1 MTQRKKESEDLSEL
15 RPKQLVSTHIG
26 SVCQQYCLFARVA
39 QGLKTKRAM
48 GSYKETR
55 QVSIRL
61 HECVVLES
69 NVNAGGEE
77 KLENVRQRAA
87 ASQNI
92 AS

>member
-1 MTQRKKESEDLSEL
+1 M
-15 RPKQLVSTHIG
+15 STHIG
-26 SVCQQYCLFARVA
+26 SVCQQDFLSARVA
-39 QGLKTKRAM
+39 QGLKTKKAM

-55 QVSIRL
+55 QASIRL

-69 NVNAGGEE
+69 NVDAGGEE